1 MKLYIF
7 QKGFNYSQDGP
18 GNRLVY
24 HLSGCSLRCPWCSN
38 PEGKS
43 RGAGKCYTVEEV
55 AAEAISAVPMFF
67 DGGGVTLTGGEVTE
81 QFEAVRELLT
91 QLKKAGIH
99 TCIETNG
106 MHPRLAEL
114 AKLVDYLI
122 MDVKHPDDAAHEQT
136 VGVSNRTVL
145 ANLDALQG
153 RQLAVRIP
161 LIGGFNDGCAAE
173 FAALLKGRDIT
184 VEVLRYHE
192 YGKDKYKALG
202 LSYPMTERAYISDET
217 YRCFTETLK
226 TAGIQVIR
234 T

>member
-1 MKLYIF
+1 MELYVF

-38 PEGKS
+38 PEGKA
-43 RGAGKCYTVEEV
+43 AGSGQVYTVEEMV
-55 AAEAISAVPMFF
+55 AEAVSARPMFF
-67 DGGGVTLTGGEVTE
+67 GGGGVTLTGGEVTE
-81 QFEAVRELLT
+81 QFSSVEALLSA
-91 QLKKAGIH
+91 LKAQDIH

-106 MHPRLAEL
+106 THPCLPEL
-114 AKLVDYLI
+114 AALVDHLI
-122 MDVKHPDDAAHEQT
+122 MDIKHPNDANHRAVIGCGNQT
-136 VGVSNRTVL
+136 IL
-145 ANLDALQG
+145 ANLDALSA

-161 LIGGFNDGCAAE
+161 LIGGFNEDAADA
-173 FAALLKGRDIT
+173 FAQLLRGRDIT

-202 LSYPMTERAYISDET
+202 LPYPMTENAYISDEV
-217 YRCFTETLK
+217 YRNFTQTL
-226 TAGIQVIR
+226 TDAGIRVVR

>member
-1 MKLYIF
+1 MELSVF

-24 HLSGCSLRCPWCSN
+24 HLSGCSLGCPWCSN

-43 RGAGKCYTVEEV
+43 HRAGHTFSVDTLV
-55 AAEAISAVPMFF
+55 AEAVSAVPMFF

-81 QFEAVRELLT
+81 QFEAVQAFLT
-91 QLKKAGIH
+91 ALKAAGIH

-106 MHPRLAEL
+106 THPRLPRL
-114 AKLVDYLI
+114 AALVDYLI
-122 MDVKHPDDAAHEQT
+122 MDIKHPDDTIHRAVIGA
-136 VGVSNRTVL
+136 SNRHVL
-145 ANLDALQG
+145 ANLDALSD

-161 LIGGFNDGCAAE
+161 LVGGFNDSCADD
-173 FAALLKGRDIT
+173 FARLLKDRNIT

-202 LSYPMTERAYISDET
+202 LSYPMTESARISDET
-217 YRCFTETLK
+217 YARFTQILK
-226 TAGIQVIR
+226 DAGIQVVQ